1 MLRVCKIHFL
11 ARIERHHR
19 PWCQLDTPLV
29 LGVYELVGRQHFAYR
44 FSVLHGCGSHKHR
57 EHSADNRRRDFGI
70 GVPPQLFQRLQ
81 DWGQN
86 GDTPPLACPLAVHN
100 MEDVPPP
107 AVPIGFY
114 PQLCFFWGGGV
125 I

>member
-70 GVPPQLFQRLQ
+70 GVHPNCFSASRTGARMGTPLRWLARSRFITWRTFRLPLF
-81 DWGQN
+81 
-86 GDTPPLACPLAVHN
+86 P
-100 MEDVPPP
+100 
-107 AVPIGFY
+107 
-114 PQLCFFWGGGV
+114 
-125 I
+125 